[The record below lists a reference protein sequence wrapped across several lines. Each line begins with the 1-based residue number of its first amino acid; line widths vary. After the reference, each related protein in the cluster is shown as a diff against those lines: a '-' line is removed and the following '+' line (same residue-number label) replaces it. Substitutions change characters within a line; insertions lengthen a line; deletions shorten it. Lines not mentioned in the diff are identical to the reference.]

1 MMRKNK
7 IYTEEQKEVI
17 KFFKILFG
25 LVLIIGVLY
34 LFTNY
39 VVNKGEKYER
49 TNNAGK
55 INYDTISLGTILNKA
70 DSEYYVLAVDKS
82 NMFNDIY
89 LNAASNY
96 KSGVKHLPIYI
107 ADLSNEFNK
116 EFVAEVSN
124 YKSDISELKVK
135 GTTLIKIKSGKII
148 KFIET
153 KDDIINELN

>member
-1 MMRKNK
+1 MMRKDK

-17 KFFKILFG
+17 KFFKILIG
-25 LVLIIGVLY
+25 LVLIIGLLY

-55 INYDTISLGTILNKA
+55 INYDTISLGAILNKA

-89 LNAASNY
+89 LNEASNY

-135 GTTLIKIKSGKII
+135 GTTLIKIKSGKIV